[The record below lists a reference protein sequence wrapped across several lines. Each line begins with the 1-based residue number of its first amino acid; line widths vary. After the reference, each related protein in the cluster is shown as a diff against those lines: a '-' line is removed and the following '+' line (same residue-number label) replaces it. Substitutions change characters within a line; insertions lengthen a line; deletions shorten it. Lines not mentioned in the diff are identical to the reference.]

1 MIERIGFMQGRLSPL
16 VDGKIQAFPSEHW
29 CKELIIAAENNL
41 LRMEWTLDY
50 DGLYDNPLM
59 SDKGQ
64 QEIRQILY
72 QTGVKISSLTGDL
85 FMQKPFWKETNKL
98 QQELMADFREVCQRC
113 ASIGI
118 SYIVVPLV
126 DNGSLKSSSEEE
138 LLIEHLLDW
147 SNKIQPNDV
156 IILFES
162 DFAPQELSS
171 FISKFPIGKFGINYD
186 TGNSASLGFDPE
198 EEITSYGAR
207 ILNVH
212 IKDRLYNGKTVP
224 LGEGNA
230 RLDDQ
235 IRLLENIGYNGSYV
249 LQTARAA
256 DDQHLSAILNYRKI
270 VMDLIVSANN
280 YAA

>member
-29 CKELIIAAENNL
+29 CKELITAGENNL
-41 LRMEWTLDY
+41 VRMEWTLDY

-64 QEIRQILY
+64 QDIRQLLH

-85 FMQKPFWKETNKL
+85 FMQKPFWKETNKW

-118 SYIVVPLV
+118 SYVVVPLV
-126 DNGSLKSSSEEE
+126 DNGSLQSSSEEE
-138 LLIEHLLDW
+138 FLIEYLLDW
-147 SNKIQPNDV
+147 SSKIQPDDV

-162 DFAPQELSS
+162 DYAPQELAS
-171 FISKFPIGKFGINYD
+171 FISKLPIGKFGINYD
-186 TGNSASLGFDPE
+186 TGNSASLGFDPA
-198 EEITSYGAR
+198 EEIGSYGAR

-212 IKDRLYNGKTVP
+212 IKDRLFNGKTVP

-235 IRLLENIGYNGSYV
+235 IRLLENNGYTGSYI

-256 DDQHLSAILNYRKI
+256 DDQHLSTILNYRKI
-270 VMDLIVSANN
+270 VIDMILSANN
-280 YAA
+280 HAA